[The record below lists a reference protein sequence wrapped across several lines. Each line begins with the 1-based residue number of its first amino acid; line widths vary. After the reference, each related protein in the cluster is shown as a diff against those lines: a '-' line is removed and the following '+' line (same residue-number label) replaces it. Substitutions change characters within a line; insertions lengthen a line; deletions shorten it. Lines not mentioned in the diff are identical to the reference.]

1 MELPK
6 RKNLR
11 LPDFDYASNGAYY
24 VTVCTQNQLHLF
36 GRINPDSKSILYNDA
51 GKMVL
56 QWLSKIEEKY
66 HGVYLDC
73 SIVMPNHIHLIL
85 FLEEATNSLSDI
97 MKWFKSQTTNEY
109 IRGVKEG
116 KYPPF
121 QNRIWQR
128 DYYEHVIRSDSECN
142 QVRQYITYNTEKW
155 YSVRE

>member
-1 MELPK
+1 MEMPK

-36 GRINPDSKSILYNDA
+36 GGINPDSKSILYNDA

-73 SIVMPNHIHLIL
+73 SVVMPNHIHLIL

-128 DYYEHVIRSDSECN
+128 NYYEHVIRSDSECN
-142 QVRQYITYNTEKW
+142 QIRQYITFNTEKW